1 MLYTLIVKWNDSDVY
16 KELVRV
22 RNFNI
27 LYNELKSRLETGIL
41 NQREFLKDNINISED
56 DIRKRRDKIEKY
68 SLYLVITNNL
78 NNDYKK
84 KQNSQKAGIRKTK
97 KKRPNLNK

>member
-41 NQREFLKDNINISED
+41 NQQEFLKDNINISED

-84 KQNSQKAGIRKTK
+84 KQNSQKAGRRKTK